1 MVLEGACLQCL
12 SVLNVPKRY
21 YNVAH
26 SFLENAEVIFTIFD
40 HFNDNRMFD
49 AARVLNSTVEARKNT
64 FFINRTL
71 NAYNIRCYKLR
82 INFDSNDF
90 SSLLT
95 RFVFAMC

>member
-1 MVLEGACLQCL
+1 MQCL

-26 SFLENAEVIFTIFD
+26 SYLENAEVIFTIFD
-40 HFNDNRMFD
+40 HFHDNRMFD
-49 AARVLNSTVEARKNT
+49 VARVLNSTVEARKNT

-71 NAYNIRCYKLR
+71 NAYNIRGYKLR

>member
-26 SFLENAEVIFTIFD
+26 SYLENAEVIFTIFD

-49 AARVLNSTVEARKNT
+49 VARLLNSTVEAKKKIHFLKT
-64 FFINRTL
+64 GQ
-71 NAYNIRCYKLR
+71 
-82 INFDSNDF
+82 
-90 SSLLT
+90 
-95 RFVFAMC
+95 